1 MITRKLG
8 QDIVKIAGNLEDLLT
23 KHQKN
28 VLDIKFIK
36 TCKKENLVPLFET
49 VNLVAKHGT
58 MRLKRKNARTIRSY
72 KIKIKRNII

>member
-36 TCKKENLVPLFET
+36 TCKKENLVPVFAT
-49 VNLVAKHGT
+49 VNLVTKHGT

-72 KIKIKRNII
+72 KIKIERNII

>member
-49 VNLVAKHGT
+49 VNLVAKHNT